1 MAVLQS
7 AMIPL
12 GTPAPPFALADAVSG
27 QIVRR
32 EDFAAAPGLLVAFL
46 CNHCPYVK
54 HMLDG
59 FLAFAREYGAG
70 GLGIVAVCS
79 NDAQAYPADAPAEMA
94 RLARARGFSFP
105 YLVDE
110 LQAVARS
117 YSAACTPDLFLF
129 GHDGRLAYRGQFDG
143 SRPGSKV
150 PVTGADLR
158 AAADAVLGGQPVS
171 EQQVPSMGCSI
182 KWKKGG

>member
-1 MAVLQS
+1 MAVQS
-7 AMIPL
+7 AMNPL
-12 GTPAPPFALADAVSG
+12 GTPAPPFALPDAASG
-27 QIVRR
+27 KIVRL

-54 HMLDG
+54 HIFDE
-59 FLAFAREYGAG
+59 FIDFAREYRAR
-70 GLGIVAVCS
+70 GLGIVAICS
-79 NDAQAYPADAPAEMA
+79 NDASAYPEDAPSEMA
-94 RLARARGFSFP
+94 KLARARALPFP

-110 LQAVARS
+110 SQAVARA

-129 GHDGRLAYRGQFDG
+129 DRDRRLVYRGQFDA

-158 AAADAVLGGQPVS
+158 AAADALLTGRPVS
-171 EQQVPSMGCSI
+171 TAQIPSTGCSI
-182 KWKKGG
+182 KWKQ